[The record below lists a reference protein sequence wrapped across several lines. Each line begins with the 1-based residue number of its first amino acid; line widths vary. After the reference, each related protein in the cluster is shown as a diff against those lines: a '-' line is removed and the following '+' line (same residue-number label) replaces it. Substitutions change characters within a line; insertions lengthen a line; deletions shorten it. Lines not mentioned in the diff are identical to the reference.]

1 MDRLDLPGLLAELSR
16 GHRVPGA
23 QLAVHRDG
31 RTTTAEYGVE
41 TPGGPP
47 VTAGT
52 AFPLGSLTKPF
63 TATLAAMLADDGDVG
78 FGTPL
83 AGPLPELGP
92 YAADLTLG
100 RLLSHTA
107 GLAANAEDA
116 DRAPSRRAWA
126 EGHCGPAWPGIVPA
140 FSYSNAGYVLAGHL
154 IESVTGMTWWEAV
167 EDLLLAPLE
176 ITPAYVAGP
185 PTARR
190 AATGHSV
197 HPSRDVVVA
206 VAEEESPVEAPDGA
220 LALSAAD
227 LVAFARLHLG
237 DPSLP
242 ALLGA
247 DTLLRMRV
255 DRLAGAAIGPYG
267 MADGWGLG
275 WAIHRRDG
283 AEWFGHDGTGEGTS
297 CHLRA
302 DPVSGTVVALTT
314 NANTGLAVW
323 RDLVDR
329 LAAAG
334 VEVGDH
340 RPLAALGA
348 PVPGPP
354 GCAGAYA
361 NGAARFEV
369 AEDGAGRLSLRSTGA
384 ITCFLGLVFAVGEP
398 PPHGRTAH
406 AGRFIADDHSGAGL
420 SGDAGRIGLIQV
432 TGRLARR
439 LPPESWTGGTP

>member
-1 MDRLDLPGLLAELSR
+1 MDTLDLPGLLADLSR

-23 QLAVHRDG
+23 QLAVHHDG
-31 RTTTAEYGVE
+31 RTASAEYGVE
-41 TPGGPP
+41 TPGGRP

-83 AGPLPELGP
+83 AEPLPELGP
-92 YAADLTLG
+92 VAADLTLD

-116 DRAPSRRAWA
+116 ERATTRRAWA
-126 EGHCGPAWPGIVPA
+126 AEHCRPAWPGIGPA
-140 FSYSNAGYVLAGHL
+140 FSYSNAGYVLTGHL
-154 IESVTGMTWWEAV
+154 IETVTGMTWWEAV

-176 ITPAYVAGP
+176 IVPAFVAGP
-185 PTARR
+185 RTARR
-190 AATGHSV
+190 AAAGHSV
-197 HPSRDVVVA
+197 HPARDLVVA
-206 VAEEESPVEAPDGA
+206 VAEEGDSPVEAPDGA

-227 LVAFARLHLG
+227 LVALARLHLA

-242 ALLGA
+242 ALLGE
-247 DTLLRMRV
+247 DTLLRMRE
-255 DRLAGAAIGPYG
+255 DRLAGVPIGPYG

-283 AEWFGHDGTGEGTS
+283 VEWFGHDGTGEGTS
-297 CHLRA
+297 CHLRFE
-302 DPVSGTVVALTT
+302 PISGTVVALTT

-323 RDLVDR
+323 RDLVER
-329 LAAAG
+329 LSAAG

-340 RPLAALGA
+340 RPLADPGP

-369 AEDGAGRLSLRSTGA
+369 TADDAGGLTLRSTGP
-384 ITCFLGLVFAVGEP
+384 ITCFPGLVFAVGEP

-406 AGRFIADDHSGAGL
+406 VGRFL
-420 SGDAGRIGLIQV
+420 GDGGRIELIQV

-439 LPPESWTGGTP
+439 LPSES